1 MGDSRPL
8 DRDLRALIRWDLN
21 LILCIHCGSGGQDL
35 FGREIGGAGRRKQGS
50 AAKPHRRLAGVHVSG
65 APGAKTTRVWI

>member
-8 DRDLRALIRWDLN
+8 DRDLRAPIRWDLN

-35 FGREIGGAGRRKQGS
+35 LVRDIGGAGHRSSSPAAAQRRSSPEYAVSGPPGVKS
-50 AAKPHRRLAGVHVSG
+50 AGV
-65 APGAKTTRVWI
+65 